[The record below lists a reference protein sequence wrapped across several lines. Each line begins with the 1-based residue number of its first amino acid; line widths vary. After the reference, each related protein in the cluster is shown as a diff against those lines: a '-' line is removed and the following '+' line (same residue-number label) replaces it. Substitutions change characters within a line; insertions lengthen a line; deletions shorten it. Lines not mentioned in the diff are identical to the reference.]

1 MRIIA
6 VTDSGIVRGSFPERM
21 EAVAAS
27 GVDTIILREK
37 GMSAEEYRSAAGI
50 CMRACNRH
58 GVSFCVN
65 TFHGTARELGV
76 DDLQLPLGVL
86 RATGRP
92 EGFGSVGA
100 SVHSTAEAE
109 EAVRLGADYLIAG
122 PVFPTSC
129 KPGREPEGIGFLG
142 GVVSE
147 ADIPV
152 YAIGGIG
159 VHNIRLV
166 ARAGAA
172 GACIR
177 SGFMTEDDPGSLV
190 KRLRRA
196 AGSGRPGRD

>member
-1 MRIIA
+1 
-6 VTDSGIVRGSFPERM
+6 
-21 EAVAAS
+21 
-27 GVDTIILREK
+27 
-37 GMSAEEYRSAAGI
+37 
-50 CMRACNRH
+50 
-58 GVSFCVN
+58 
-65 TFHGTARELGV
+65 
-76 DDLQLPLGVL
+76 
-86 RATGRP
+86 
-92 EGFGSVGA
+92 

-142 GVVSE
+142 RVVSE
-147 ADIPV
+147 TDIPV